1 MTMEIKPSVKLDLDY
16 KPKVPKNKHVGIG
29 IVGAGAIVQACHL
42 PAYRMGKL
50 RVVGI
55 YDIDRS
61 QAEKAAK
68 EFKLDHVFSTLAELL
83 DHPEIAIVDIAV
95 PSKFQPEIVERAAA
109 KGKHVLCQ
117 KPLGE
122 TYADALRIVKAC
134 EAAGVK
140 GAVNQQLRWAP
151 GIRAS
156 RTIMQRGWLGEITQA
171 SIQVNVNTDWAQ
183 WPWITLID
191 HPELM
196 YHSIHYIDAIRSL
209 LGTPEYVYA
218 DSAQFPGQVCKGDMR
233 TLIHLKFPGNALRGF
248 IQDNHNHIAGQED
261 WSATYRFEGTKGIIK
276 GTNGALY
283 NYPVG
288 REDTLSFFSK
298 EFDPEIWFNPQLEG
312 RWFPDAFLGTMGELM
327 IALEEGCE
335 PEHSVQDNL
344 FTLQTL
350 FAAIRSIEEN
360 RPVWLTEIQ

>member
-1 MTMEIKPSVKLDLDY
+1 M
-16 KPKVPKNKHVGIG
+16 GIG

-42 PAYRMGKL
+42 PAYRMGGL

-55 YDIDRS
+55 YDIER
-61 QAEKAAK
+61 AHAVKAAQD
-68 EFKLDHVFSTLAELL
+68 FAIPHIFATLDELL

-109 KGKHVLCQ
+109 RGKHVLCQ

-122 TYADALRIVKAC
+122 SYIDAKRIVKAC
-134 EAAGVK
+134 EAAGIK

-156 RTIMQRGWLGEITQA
+156 RTIIQKGWLGEITQA
-171 SIQVNVNTDWAQ
+171 TIQVNVNTDWSQ
-183 WPWITLID
+183 WPWITQID

-209 LGTPEYVYA
+209 LGTPEYVFA
-218 DSAQFPGQVCKGDMR
+218 DGAKFPGQVCKGETR
-233 TLIHLKFPGNALRGF
+233 TLIHLKFPGDSLRGL
-248 IQDNHNHIAGQED
+248 IHDNHNHISGQDD
-261 WSATYRFEGTKGIIK
+261 WYATFRFEGTEGIIK

-288 REDTLSFFSK
+288 REDTLSFMSQQIDSNFWIS
-298 EFDPEIWFNPQLEG
+298 PRLEG

-327 IALEEGCE
+327 CALEEDRE
-335 PEHSVQDNL
+335 PENSVQDNL
-344 FTLQTL
+344 FTLQSL

-360 RPVWLTEIQ
+360 RPVWLIEIN